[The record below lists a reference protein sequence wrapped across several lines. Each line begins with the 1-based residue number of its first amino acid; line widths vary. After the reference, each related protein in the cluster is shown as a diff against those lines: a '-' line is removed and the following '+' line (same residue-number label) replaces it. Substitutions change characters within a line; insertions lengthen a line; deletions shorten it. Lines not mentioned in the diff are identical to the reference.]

1 MASSKKQNVFCFIFV
16 WIYSQV
22 ILIGWRSFNMAIE
35 MRSLVC
41 LFVLVTLSWGLP
53 SGPRSL
59 HSFLPSSSQ
68 HDSLLIQGQWE
79 NFLLHAKVDLYNRM
93 KLWKWYSITLA
104 IVYFLELLCCAQ
116 AHSCVRLFVT
126 PWTAVRQVP
135 LSLGFFRQEYWN
147 CHALLQG
154 ILPTRGTKPGLPHYG
169 QILYHLNHQGNP
181 IYQQ

>member
-1 MASSKKQNVFCFIFV
+1 
-16 WIYSQV
+16 
-22 ILIGWRSFNMAIE
+22 MAIE

-93 KLWKWYSITLA
+93 EVVFHHLGHSLFPRAAVLCLGSQLCPTLCDPMDCSPPGSSLYGILQA
-104 IVYFLELLCCAQ
+104 RILELPCPPPGDPPNPRHKTRSPALRAD
-116 AHSCVRLFVT
+116 
-126 PWTAVRQVP
+126 
-135 LSLGFFRQEYWN
+135 SLPSEPPGEPY
-147 CHALLQG
+147 LLVVSH
-154 ILPTRGTKPGLPHYG
+154 K
-169 QILYHLNHQGNP
+169 
-181 IYQQ
+181 